1 MNYFD
6 QEMHQ
11 SDIEDAQDAIKYCIQ
26 GIEDNNSLNGGE
38 TSDWENEFEVTN
50 VYLEPL
56 DEEQENRALLL
67 DLMCDETVLEAI
79 KQYIAA

>member
-50 VYLEPL
+50 VYLL
-56 DEEQENRALLL
+56 YALNIDIHKLQFMVYFI
-67 DLMCDETVLEAI
+67 D
-79 KQYIAA
+79 K